1 MTDFPPVMP
10 LLKPNRRSTRNCSFV
25 PGDANPGGTG
35 TSPVQ
40 TTRRGLL
47 KLGTAIL
54 SGFVASALAVPII
67 GTVIDHA
74 FRKRPSHW
82 AKAGGIGSLSV
93 NQPRRLSFPFETR
106 DAYIRETVAHSVWV
120 IKHSASEVTVFSPI
134 CPHLG
139 CYYEWHPERK
149 EFICPC
155 HGSIYSIEG
164 KVLGGPAP
172 RSLDTL
178 PHKLE
183 GEELFVQWEVFKVG
197 IREKVE
203 V

>member
-1 MTDFPPVMP
+1 MINFLSVNSSVSRDQEGPVICP
-10 LLKPNRRSTRNCSFV
+10 HASDNIDSN
-25 PGDANPGGTG
+25 GDGIPSA
-35 TSPVQ
+35 Q
-40 TTRRGLL
+40 TTRRGFL
-47 KLGTAIL
+47 KLGTSL
-54 SGFVASALAVPII
+54 LGSFVAFVLAIPLI
-67 GTVIDHA
+67 GTIVNHA
-74 FRKRPSHW
+74 FRKKSLHW
-82 AKAGGIGSLSV
+82 SKVGSIGALSV
-93 NQPRRLSFPFETR
+93 NQPESMPFPYRTQ
-106 DAYIRETVAHSVWV
+106 DAYIRETVTHSVWV

-155 HGSIYSIEG
+155 HGSIYSIDG

-183 GEELFVQWEVFKVG
+183 GGELFVQWDVFKVG